1 MSEQYF
7 IAREGEKAGP
17 YTLEQIQQMQADGQ
31 LLPSDMAW
39 TEGQTDW
46 LPLSRI
52 AGDSPPLPPPP
63 PPHTE
68 EVHKTSKSTLVV
80 RIFLGVFLVA
90 ALVIAGLSWRANFQ
104 YKATYEKITQLKD
117 DEIED
122 TLDGFHQIIDRES
135 GSNIDKDR
143 MREETYVW
151 NAIVRK
157 YQIRIKYFMVNEE
170 KKMYII
176 LDVSDESGSSEGE

>member
-7 IAREGEKAGP
+7 ITRGGEQAGP
-17 YTLEQIQQMQADGQ
+17 YTLEQIQKMQADGQ

-39 TEGQTDW
+39 TEGQADW
-46 LPLSRI
+46 LPLSQI
-52 AGDSPPLPPPP
+52 AGDSPPLPPLPP
-63 PPHTE
+63 SHTE

-80 RIFLGVFLVA
+80 RIILGAFLVA
-90 ALVIAGLSWRANFQ
+90 ALVIAGLSWRANLQ
-104 YKATYEKITQLKD
+104 YKATYEKIAQLRD
-117 DEIED
+117 DEKED

-135 GSNIDKDR
+135 GSNIDKDQ
-143 MREETYVW
+143 MREETYER